1 MVLREWIKR
10 ENLGFPSA
18 RAFTV
23 EVRAIGFAQISAI
36 SVPKLWTLHAGI
48 SQNFPKNP
56 YSGWEYQ
63 ALPLD
68 RGGGSI
74 MSSVRPFV
82 LLGGACT
89 VAVLCGS
96 CKQPAAQVPAA
107 AGSNYDPPANLVRT
121 DFPAWPYPRGIRD
134 TRTEDGTLFHVPGSK
149 QAFTFT
155 QINGSHATID
165 WFPDQHPAPPA
176 PVIEGRTGAYNA
188 CGQCHLIDGSGK
200 PDTGDLRALPVE
212 YIVQQIVDMK
222 NDKRHASILNAPL
235 ALMVAIAKGVSLDE
249 ARQAAE
255 YFHSIKPVRK
265 LRILETD
272 MAPVTHP
279 AAHAVQQV
287 DPSGA
292 TEAIGTRII
301 EVPEDFERTELRDP
315 SSGFVAYVPN
325 GSIKK
330 GEALAKTGGDGKTMS
345 CAACHGEGLKGMGD
359 IFPPIAGHS
368 PTATARQ
375 LYDFKSGTRDGKNAI
390 AMKAVVMRLTDED
403 IVNLAAYVASLER

>member
-1 MVLREWIKR
+1 
-10 ENLGFPSA
+10 
-18 RAFTV
+18 
-23 EVRAIGFAQISAI
+23 
-36 SVPKLWTLHAGI
+36 
-48 SQNFPKNP
+48 
-56 YSGWEYQ
+56 
-63 ALPLD
+63 
-68 RGGGSI
+68 

-82 LLGGACT
+82 LLVRAAGA
-89 VAVLCGS
+89 VAVLSS
-96 CKQPAAQVPAA
+96 CTRHADQAPGTPSA
-107 AGSNYDPPANLVRT
+107 NYDPPANLVRT
-121 DFPAWPYPRGIRD
+121 DFPAWPYPRGIPD
-134 TRTEDGTLFHVPGSK
+134 TRKEDGTLFHVPGSK

-176 PVIEGRTGAYNA
+176 PVIEGRAGAYNA

-222 NDKRHASILNAPL
+222 NDRRHASIPNAPL
-235 ALMVAIAKGVSLDE
+235 ALMVAIAKAVNPAE

-255 YFHSIKPVRK
+255 YFHSITPVKK
-265 LRILETD
+265 LRIVETD

-292 TEAIGTRII
+292 TEPIGTRII

-315 SSGFVAYVPN
+315 SSGFVAYLPT
-325 GSIKK
+325 GSIEK
-330 GEALAKTGGDGKTMS
+330 GKALAKSGGDGKTLP
-345 CAACHGEGLKGMGD
+345 CATCHGEGLKGMGD
-359 IFPPIAGHS
+359 MFPRIAGHS
-368 PTATARQ
+368 PTATARE

-390 AMKAVVMRLTDED
+390 AMKPVVMRLTDED
-403 IVNLAAYVASLER
+403 IVNLAAYVASLEP